1 VIDPNYKEFW
11 SDELQLF
18 HNPNAKI
25 LLPANWLPDLTQHWF
40 KKRSAMFCY
49 VRRARAGIDDN
60 GGSGQSLVA
69 SG

>member
-1 VIDPNYKEFW
+1 MTDPNYKEFW

-40 KKRSAMFCY
+40 K
-49 VRRARAGIDDN
+49 N
-60 GGSGQSLVA
+60 GQQCSVTSEGPVQVSMTTVVQAKV
-69 SG
+69 